1 MKKATISSVALLAAL
16 AVALFTHGE
25 AVLSFAAA
33 HVWCQYALIIV
44 PALPVFPY
52 MFKEVK

>member
-16 AVALFTHGE
+16 AVALMHGE
-25 AVLSFAAA
+25 AVLSYAAG
-33 HVWCQYALIIV
+33 HVWCQFALIIA